1 MATDFVHLHLHTDYS
16 LLDGACAIS
25 WAKLKK
31 EDAEGKVDLVTMAQ
45 EYGMKACAITDH
57 GVMGGCYEFHNAMKK
72 AGIKPIIGCET
83 YIAPGS
89 RLEKQP
95 NVPNIKGFHL
105 ILLAKNNVGYHNLC
119 KLNSEAHMAG
129 RMNCGRTFF

>member
-72 AGIKPIIGCET
+72 AGIKPVIGCET

-89 RLEKQP
+89 RLEKQAG
-95 NVPNIKGFHL
+95 VPNIKGFHT
-105 ILLAKNNVGYHNLC
+105 
-119 KLNSEAHMAG
+119 LNPTRWH
-129 RMNCGRTFF
+129 THYKTLY